1 MNKEILKT
9 DFQSLYNA
17 LLRRDDAYEG
27 LAFVCVKTTGIFCRL
42 SCAARKPLESNI
54 EFVAS
59 IIEAKNK
66 GYRACLRCKPETSK
80 KPLSLLT
87 ARMIEE
93 LHKNPQKRWDS
104 DAIRVLGID
113 ESTLRR
119 SFQRDFGTTFLK
131 FAREHRLGAIVSD
144 LENGGKIIEAQLDAG
159 YDSSSGF
166 VEAVKKQ
173 IGTSPK
179 GIKFQRILS
188 AKWLETPIGPM
199 LGVADDEG
207 LHLLEFA
214 ERKGLPKEIET
225 TKKRIGAIVFRN
237 HQLLE
242 TTEIQLKEY
251 FQGTRQ
257 KFNIPIAQFGTP
269 FEKSVWAQLQTI
281 PFGTTRSYAAQAKA
295 IENPNAVRAVARANG
310 SNKVAIIVPCHRVI
324 GSDGS
329 MTGYA
334 GKIWRKEWLLTHE
347 RKFMPSQEQS

>member
-1 MNKEILKT
+1 MNNEFLKT

-54 EFVAS
+54 EFVNS
-59 IIEAKNK
+59 IPEAKNK
-66 GYRACLRCKPETSK
+66 GYRACLRCKPEQIK
-80 KPLSLLT
+80 KPLSPLT
-87 ARMIEE
+87 ATMLDE
-93 LHKNPQKRWDS
+93 LHKDPQKRWDS
-104 DAIRVLGID
+104 DAIKELGID

-131 FAREHRLGAIVSD
+131 FAREHRLGAIVTD
-144 LENGGKIIEAQLDAG
+144 IEKGGKIIEAQLDAG
-159 YDSSSGF
+159 FNSSSGF
-166 VEAVKKQ
+166 VEAIKKQ
-173 IGTSPK
+173 IGISPK
-179 GIKFQRILS
+179 GIKSQRILS

-225 TKKRIGAIVFRN
+225 TKKRIGAIVFRS
-237 HQLLE
+237 HKILEETETQLD
-242 TTEIQLKEY
+242 EY
-251 FQGTRQ
+251 FNGNRRN
-257 KFNIPIAQFGTP
+257 FDIPIAQYGTP
-269 FEKSVWAQLQTI
+269 FEKSAWAQLQSI
-281 PFGTTRSYAAQAKA
+281 PYGTTRTYAAQAKA

-347 RKFMPSQEQS
+347 RRFMLSPE

>member
-1 MNKEILKT
+1 MNKEFLKT

-27 LAFVCVKTTGIFCRL
+27 VAFVCVKTTGIFCRL

-54 EFVAS
+54 EFAS
-59 IIEAKNK
+59 SIAEAKNK
-66 GYRACLRCKPETSK
+66 GYRACLRCKPEQSK
-80 KPLSLLT
+80 KPLSTLT
-87 ARMIEE
+87 TKMLDE
-93 LHKNPQKRWDS
+93 LHKDPQKRWDS
-104 DAIRVLGID
+104 DAIKAFGID

-144 LENGGKIIEAQLDAG
+144 IEKGGKIIEAQLDAG
-159 YDSSSGF
+159 FNSASGF

-179 GIKFQRILS
+179 GIKAQRILS

-207 LHLLEFA
+207 LHLLEFS

-237 HQLLE
+237 HKILEEAEKQLN
-242 TTEIQLKEY
+242 EY
-251 FQGTRQ
+251 FQGERH
-257 KFNIPIAQFGTP
+257 KFDIPIAQYGTP

-281 PFGTTRSYAAQAKA
+281 PYGTTRSYAGQAMA

-334 GKIWRKEWLLTHE
+334 GKIWRKEWLLNHE
-347 RKFMPSQEQS
+347 RKSMP